1 MSTHARAHVLDDK
14 RFDHKLSVLF
24 VEKNPTGRDLADVRF
39 RATNSVEIAVD
50 CEGRAAALG
59 LQLRPLRFSLT
70 RRFNST

>member
-1 MSTHARAHVLDDK
+1 VSTHARAHVLDDN
-14 RFDHKLSVLF
+14 RCDHKLIVLF
-24 VEKNPTGRDLADVRF
+24 VEKTPTGRDLADVKF
-39 RATNSVEIAVD
+39 RATISVEIAVD